1 MSRRAWLAFA
11 AMSVIWGVP
20 YLFIKVAVDDGVP
33 PAFLA
38 WVRVVIGAGLLVGVA
53 WRAGILRTVRDRMR
67 WLVAFA
73 VVEIVVPFPL
83 IAAGEQY
90 VDSSVAAI
98 IIATAPLFVALLAL
112 RFDATERTGGWR
124 LIGLFV
130 GLGGVVALVGIDF
143 AGEAD
148 ELLGAAALVAAAL
161 GYAAG
166 PMILKRQLADLDQ
179 RAVMGAALAVAAVLL
194 APGAALDPPEAMPSA
209 AALVALAVL
218 GLVCTAA
225 GLVVYGMLVAE
236 AGAGR
241 ALIITY
247 VNPVVAV
254 ALGIVFLEERPGAGA
269 LVGLALILAG
279 SWLATTS
286 TGGAEGDTV
295 EQTQPPG
302 SSMPPEPA
310 RAPGLSAAGRRAGVG
325 STRWQPKRQRP
336 QSTWSATRED
346 HMGHGRG

>member
-1 MSRRAWLAFA
+1 VQCVSRRAWLAFA
-11 AMSVIWGVP
+11 AVSVIWGIP
-20 YLFIKVAVDDGVP
+20 YVFIKVAVDDGVP

-38 WVRVVIGAGLLVGVA
+38 WVRVVIGAGVLVVLA
-53 WRAGILRTVRDRMR
+53 WRAGILRPVRDRLR

-83 IAAGEQY
+83 IAAGEQH

-98 IIATAPLFVALLAL
+98 VIATAPLFVALLAL
-112 RFDATERTGGWR
+112 RFDATERTGGRR
-124 LIGLFV
+124 LAGLFI
-130 GLGGVVALVGIDF
+130 GLGGVVALVGVDI

-148 ELLGAAALVAAAL
+148 ELLGVAALIVAAF

-166 PMILKRQLADLDQ
+166 PMILKRHLADLDQ
-179 RAVMGAALAVAAVLL
+179 RAVMGAGLCVAAVLL
-194 APGAALDPPEAMPSA
+194 APGAVLDPPAAMPSG

-241 ALIITY
+241 ALVITY

-254 ALGIVFLEERPGAGA
+254 ALGMVFLGERPGPGA
-269 LVGLALILAG
+269 LAGLALILAG

-286 TGGAEGDTV
+286 AAPEDATIDHAIDRAIDHAE
-295 EQTQPPG
+295 
-302 SSMPPEPA
+302 
-310 RAPGLSAAGRRAGVG
+310 RPGLLDAGHQPTARPATPE
-325 STRWQPKRQRP
+325 STR
-336 QSTWSATRED
+336 
-346 HMGHGRG
+346 

>member
-1 MSRRAWLAFA
+1 MSRRAWMAFA
-11 AMSVIWGVP
+11 AVSVIWGVP

-38 WVRVVIGAGLLVGVA
+38 WVRVVIGAGVLLGLA
-53 WRAGILRTVRDRMR
+53 WRAGTLATVRDRIR
-67 WLVAFA
+67 WLAVFA

-83 IAAGEQY
+83 IAAGEQH

-112 RFDATERTGGWR
+112 RFDATERTGGRR
-124 LIGLFV
+124 LIGLFI
-130 GLGGVVALVGIDF
+130 GLGGVVALVGVDI

-148 ELLGAAALVAAAL
+148 ELLGAAALVAAAV
-161 GYAAG
+161 GYAGG
-166 PMILKRQLADLDQ
+166 PMILKRHLADLDQ
-179 RAVMGAALAVAAVLL
+179 RAVMGAALVVATVLL
-194 APGAALDPPEAMPSA
+194 APGAALDPPDAMPSA

-241 ALIITY
+241 ALVVTY

-254 ALGIVFLEERPGAGA
+254 ALGVVFLGERPGPGA
-269 LVGLALILAG
+269 LVGLGLILAG
-279 SWLATTS
+279 SWLATAS
-286 TGGAEGDTV
+286 PGGPEVGAIAQARRPEATARRDLVPPPADRRDIVVVPERPAARHAEDDGRAT
-295 EQTQPPG
+295 
-302 SSMPPEPA
+302 
-310 RAPGLSAAGRRAGVG
+310 RAP
-325 STRWQPKRQRP
+325 P
-336 QSTWSATRED
+336 
-346 HMGHGRG
+346 

>member
-1 MSRRAWLAFA
+1 
-11 AMSVIWGVP
+11 
-20 YLFIKVAVDDGVP
+20 
-33 PAFLA
+33 
-38 WVRVVIGAGLLVGVA
+38 
-53 WRAGILRTVRDRMR
+53 
-67 WLVAFA
+67 
-73 VVEIVVPFPL
+73 
-83 IAAGEQY
+83 
-90 VDSSVAAI
+90 
-98 IIATAPLFVALLAL
+98 
-112 RFDATERTGGWR
+112 
-124 LIGLFV
+124 
-130 GLGGVVALVGIDF
+130 
-143 AGEAD
+143 
-148 ELLGAAALVAAAL
+148 
-161 GYAAG
+161 
-166 PMILKRQLADLDQ
+166 
-179 RAVMGAALAVAAVLL
+179 
-194 APGAALDPPEAMPSA
+194 
-209 AALVALAVL
+209 VL

-325 STRWQPKRQRP
+325 TTRWQPNRQRP

-346 HMGHGRG
+346 HMGHGPD